1 MRFLRVFVAPAVLLA
16 TLSAAQADKP
26 MDRNGSSPGLGWAH
40 GKAVPGPIAGAG
52 LPILVVAG
60 AYLWMRQRRRAK
72 PEVQNRTPGT

>member
-16 TLSAAQADKP
+16 TFSAAQADKP
-26 MDRNGSSPGLGWAH
+26 TDHNRSSPGLGWAH

-60 AYLWMRQRRRAK
+60 AYVWMRQRRRAK
-72 PEVQNRTPGT
+72 PEIQNRTPGT